1 MGVVCICRHREGPEM
16 ILLIVPSLSEGVAQP
31 LQSFIETIARS
42 STSRLDVLCVVLAD
56 TIPVVK
62 KNSTT
67 YPGALSQRV

>member
-1 MGVVCICRHREGPEM
+1 MQTQGGPEV

-31 LQSFIETIARS
+31 LQSFVETVARS
-42 STSRLDVLCVVLAD
+42 STSRLDVLCIVLAD
-56 TIPVVK
+56 TFPVV